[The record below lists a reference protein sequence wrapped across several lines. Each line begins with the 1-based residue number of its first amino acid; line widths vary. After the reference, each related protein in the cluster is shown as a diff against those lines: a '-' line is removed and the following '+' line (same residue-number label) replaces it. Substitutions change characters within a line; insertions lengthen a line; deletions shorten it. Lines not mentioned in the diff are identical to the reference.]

1 MPKRA
6 NAVVQFLTI
15 VLLFGGAAS
24 CRSRGGEPAPPA
36 ATAAPAATTAPAP
49 APAAATPAATAPEP
63 AKPTA
68 AVFDKLVARWLR
80 EDGGYILEIRSVSP
94 QGAVDASYYN
104 PRPINVSKAEAFSE
118 NGALTLFVEL
128 RAPNYPGSTYR
139 LVYDPASDTLVGTY
153 FQALQ
158 KQTFDVSFVRR

>member
-1 MPKRA
+1 MPLPRRRA
-6 NAVVQFLTI
+6 
-15 VLLFGGAAS
+15 GGAGCGGDGSGGS
-24 CRSRGGEPAPPA
+24 CPGARE
-36 ATAAPAATTAPAP
+36 
-49 APAAATPAATAPEP
+49 PAAAGFE
-63 AKPTA
+63 
-68 AVFDKLVARWLR
+68 KLVARWLR

-94 QGAVDASYYN
+94 EGKADAAYYN
-104 PRPINVSKAEAFSE
+104 PRPINVAKAEAFSE

>member
-1 MPKRA
+1 MKQESHELNRA
-6 NAVVQFLTI
+6 RLAFVV
-15 VLLFGGAAS
+15 VLAIGIAA
-24 CRSRGGEPAPPA
+24 CRSRDGQP
-36 ATAAPAATTAPAP
+36 AAPAATTVATAP
-49 APAAATPAATAPEP
+49 APAATTPVATAPGP

-68 AVFDKLVARWLR
+68 NGFEKLVARWLR
-80 EDGGYILEIRSVSP
+80 EDGGYILEVRSVSP

-104 PRPINVSKAEAFSE
+104 PRPINVAKAEAFRE

>member
-1 MPKRA
+1 MRRA
-6 NAVVQFLTI
+6 GLPLVCA
-15 VLLFGGAAS
+15 LLITGTVS
-24 CRSRGGEPAPPA
+24 CRSRGGEPAAPA
-36 ATAAPAATTAPAP
+36 ATAAPAVSVAPAP
-49 APAAATPAATAPEP
+49 APPAPQT
-63 AKPTA
+63 
-68 AVFDKLVARWLR
+68 FDKLVARWLR
-80 EDGGYILEIRSVSP
+80 EDGGYILEIRAVSP
-94 QGAVDASYYN
+94 EGKADASYYN
-104 PRPINVSKAEAFSE
+104 PRPITVARAEAFRE

>member
-1 MPKRA
+1 MMTKT
-6 NAVVQFLTI
+6 VVILAAAT
-15 VLLFGGAAS
+15 LLASAA
-24 CRSRGGEPAPPA
+24 CRSRGGEPAAPT
-36 ATAAPAATTAPAP
+36 ATAVPTAT
-49 APAAATPAATAPEP
+49 TPAASAPAGTGFE
-63 AKPTA
+63 
-68 AVFDKLVARWLR
+68 KLAARWLR

-94 QGAVDASYYN
+94 EGKADAAYYN
-104 PRPINVSKAEAFSE
+104 PRPITVAKAEAFSE

-139 LVYDPASDTLVGTY
+139 LVYDPANDTLVGTY

>member
-1 MPKRA
+1 MKQESHELNRA
-6 NAVVQFLTI
+6 RLAFVV
-15 VLLFGGAAS
+15 VLAFGIAA
-24 CRSRGGEPAPPA
+24 CHSRDGQPEV
-36 ATAAPAATTAPAP
+36 PAATTVTPAP
-49 APAAATPAATAPEP
+49 APAATTPVATAPEP

-68 AVFDKLVARWLR
+68 NGFEKLVARWLR
-80 EDGGYILEIRSVSP
+80 EDGGYILEIRTVSP
-94 QGAVDASYYN
+94 KGAVDAAYYN
-104 PRPINVSKAEAFSE
+104 PRPINVAKAEAFSE

>member
-1 MPKRA
+1 MSRILRILGSM
-6 NAVVQFLTI
+6 VVAGSTI
-15 VLLFGGAAS
+15 S
-24 CRSRGGEPAPPA
+24 CRSRGGEPA
-36 ATAAPAATTAPAP
+36 
-49 APAAATPAATAPEP
+49 APAAATATAAAVPVVTVAPAANAAP
-63 AKPTA
+63 
-68 AVFDKLVARWLR
+68 AVPQAGSFDKLLARWLR
-80 EDGGYILEIRSVSP
+80 EDGGYILEVRSVSP

-104 PRPINVSKAEAFSE
+104 PRPINVAKAEAFRE